1 MQVRSRKTGEMA
13 TSVVKAFEEM
23 FWLSCLLLGVLLMI
37 SGATEGVP
45 FTSAHIRGETSQN
58 AVLGLGLFLAVL
70 GVYSGFRIGKK
81 KK

>member
-1 MQVRSRKTGEMA
+1 
-13 TSVVKAFEEM
+13 
-23 FWLSCLLLGVLLMI
+23 MI

-45 FTSAHIRGETSQN
+45 FTSVHIRGDTSQN

-70 GVYSGFRIGKK
+70 GVYIGFRIGKK

>member
-1 MQVRSRKTGEMA
+1 MRVRMRKTGEMA
-13 TSVVKAFEEM
+13 TFGAKAFEEM

-45 FTSAHIRGETSQN
+45 FTSVHIRGEIFEN

-81 KK
+81 K